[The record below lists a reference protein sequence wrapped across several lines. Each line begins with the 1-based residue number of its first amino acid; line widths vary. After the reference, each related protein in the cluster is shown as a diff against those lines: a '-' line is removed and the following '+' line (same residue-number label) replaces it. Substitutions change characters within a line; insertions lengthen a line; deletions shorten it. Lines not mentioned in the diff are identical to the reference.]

1 MNRSGRGGAVRE
13 ENTRHG
19 QPIGCNRG
27 AKILVNVAYRSIC
40 VYCANRQ
47 EKGLHLVFSSR
58 HHACVDVLRFI
69 DISIMVCVCAV
80 QYKCMRN
87 ILFLFFLSRRS
98 LLRTRARLSLSL
110 SRCRFPPLSLRSNN
124 ALLLLDFF
132 FPTYFCPLFSFMCLC
147 TTM

>member
-1 MNRSGRGGAVRE
+1 MRE
-13 ENTRHG
+13 ENT
-19 QPIGCNRG
+19 G
-27 AKILVNVAYRSIC
+27 ARAADRSQQCCENTCERRVSKRIC

-47 EKGLHLVFSSR
+47 EKGLHLVFSR
-58 HHACVDVLRFI
+58 HHHACVDVLRFI

-87 ILFLFFLSRRS
+87 ILFLFFSFFFSPVAL
-98 LLRTRARLSLSL
+98 TNARARGSLPA
-110 SRCRFPPLSLRSNN
+110 CVVF
-124 ALLLLDFF
+124 LLYLLDRITLCCFSIFLF